1 MIGTQSLCWL
11 MRTVGLLGQSSD
23 GLCGLCATPLWEE
36 SYQTCHQNDK
46 KGDAGDRGEKGLDG
60 EDRDRGVLG
69 FSFSSP
75 HVSLIAGFHILS
87 IS

>member
-1 MIGTQSLCWL
+1 MGTQSLCWP
-11 MRTVGLLGQSSD
+11 MRTVGCLGKAAMV
-23 GLCGLCATPLWEE
+23 CVVWCATPLWEE

-75 HVSLIAGFHILS
+75 HVSLIADFHILS